1 MVRTKRPPEETEID
15 YEAIIARLFLILGL
29 ALLLL
34 GSLGLLLS
42 LLAFS
47 KTIEDKILLS
57 EMYFFY
63 TYMII
68 LGAVLFLYHERI
80 IVKGY
85 RT

>member
-1 MVRTKRPPEETEID
+1 MVRKREPVRETEVN

-29 ALLLL
+29 ALLML
-34 GSLGLLLS
+34 GSIGLLLS
-42 LLAFS
+42 LLDFS
-47 KTIEDKILLS
+47 KTYSDEILLS